1 MKIMK
6 IMKIS
11 IRNEIK
17 IKKKEEKARHMCKFF
32 I

>member
-6 IMKIS
+6 IMKIL

-17 IKKKEEKARHMCKFF
+17 IKKKEEKVRYMCKFF